1 MPEYVG
7 LNSSNLFEFDERLLR
22 DHILADN
29 SSGSGIEYD
38 EYVVY
43 KRGSGATTP
52 SHGDLAE
59 HQPQGTI
66 SHRFNQADIPGF
78 EMLNLAF
85 RQDYLVDQDGAF
97 ATSDQLDSSMTVHGR
112 VRRVVCFRR
121 GHSFD
126 RVDGLSITSDDLTA
140 MDLHPAT
147 LQYSRRTTTEG
158 RFWSVDKSKSHNPRR
173 DDFQE
178 LDEYDNRL
186 EACRA
191 QWAHPFV
198 TPVVLLQVQFG
209 RTEEA
214 ILENLLHVE
223 ILEQDVHNISGFED
237 PGLDDEKRLRWA
249 RYSSRGGSED
259 FMPGPMHMADLMERA
274 HDVQKESMKL
284 LDTVK
289 WMERA
294 VEILLQTGDELVEEM
309 NVVEVETQV
318 LDEFGAPTPLE
329 KGDQAV
335 LQRPRVSREPLREDW
350 HEIEQYLEGLLR
362 MCVALETNRGMAEAR
377 CRAQIDIIYSKMA
390 QENNMLNAR
399 MAVSATRDSSSMT
412 ALAVI
417 TAVFLPGEYVSGLF
431 GMSMFDWQASGEDAS
446 GRTNEGGGAPVAARD
461 SLPVLS
467 HLFWVYWA
475 TAIPLTLC
483 VLIMWRIWWVR
494 ADRSFRRRLSRELSE
509 RRIWTKDGRPRDL
522 EHSFWYDFFFLT
534 AMGSFTNLTA
544 LQGNRQPYNP
554 KFFIIQANMNN
565 IDMEVTRVDPVVT
578 YDDMV
583 QRLERAEKQID
594 LQRLQIAVL
603 EAQQAPIAPEVPAT
617 VLHELFSKLTYEIN
631 ILALVLTG
639 PVAVDTTDPRMAK
652 GLGML
657 GEQWKEWI
665 IDEATRCSVFEA
677 FVWYEVAQYFG
688 SQHRDIWAGK
698 MGGAFKDVC
707 KQLRTTLL
715 KEADMRTLQHFA
727 LWRAQ
732 GAHMIT
738 QALGNDAATTT
749 TMDWDNL
756 TTVASELFAVLK
768 TYLPA
773 QDAANPDASVS
784 HAATLHYRLLN
795 VYSLAVRIDDVLLG
809 SKNPMFLVY
818 GRPKRFDAATM
829 WPSVE
834 NAEATDETPVKFQI
848 SPSIKMKVQPE
859 GGGGA
864 VASVFIT
871 KAKVCI

>member
-158 RFWSVDKSKSHNPRR
+158 RFWSVDKSK
-173 DDFQE
+173 
-178 LDEYDNRL
+178 
-186 EACRA
+186 
-191 QWAHPFV
+191 
-198 TPVVLLQVQFG
+198 
-209 RTEEA
+209 
-214 ILENLLHVE
+214 
-223 ILEQDVHNISGFED
+223 
-237 PGLDDEKRLRWA
+237 
-249 RYSSRGGSED
+249 
-259 FMPGPMHMADLMERA
+259 
-274 HDVQKESMKL
+274 
-284 LDTVK
+284 
-289 WMERA
+289 
-294 VEILLQTGDELVEEM
+294 
-309 NVVEVETQV
+309 
-318 LDEFGAPTPLE
+318 
-329 KGDQAV
+329 
-335 LQRPRVSREPLREDW
+335 
-350 HEIEQYLEGLLR
+350 
-362 MCVALETNRGMAEAR
+362 
-377 CRAQIDIIYSKMA
+377 IYSKMA

-534 AMGSFTNLTA
+534 AMGYAS
-544 LQGNRQPYNP
+544 
-554 KFFIIQANMNN
+554 
-565 IDMEVTRVDPVVT
+565 
-578 YDDMV
+578 
-583 QRLERAEKQID
+583 AEP
-594 LQRLQIAVL
+594 LPL
-603 EAQQAPIAPEVPAT
+603 APTPPLSSPAENTEVP
-617 VLHELFSKLTYEIN
+617 L
-631 ILALVLTG
+631 
-639 PVAVDTTDPRMAK
+639 D
-652 GLGML
+652 
-657 GEQWKEWI
+657 
-665 IDEATRCSVFEA
+665 C
-677 FVWYEVAQYFG
+677 
-688 SQHRDIWAGK
+688 
-698 MGGAFKDVC
+698 
-707 KQLRTTLL
+707 
-715 KEADMRTLQHFA
+715 
-727 LWRAQ
+727 
-732 GAHMIT
+732 
-738 QALGNDAATTT
+738 
-749 TMDWDNL
+749 
-756 TTVASELFAVLK
+756 
-768 TYLPA
+768 
-773 QDAANPDASVS
+773 DASL
-784 HAATLHYRLLN
+784 HAAR
-795 VYSLAVRIDDVLLG
+795 
-809 SKNPMFLVY
+809 
-818 GRPKRFDAATM
+818 
-829 WPSVE
+829 
-834 NAEATDETPVKFQI
+834 
-848 SPSIKMKVQPE
+848 
-859 GGGGA
+859 
-864 VASVFIT
+864 
-871 KAKVCI
+871 

>member
-1 MPEYVG
+1 MCDYSYLSEASIRPVHRPLESWRPSRFFGSKLLASLLFVRGSFQKFKLLENPSLKTLRLPCPPNNSERRTSGRFADQKTTGLANMPEYVG

-158 RFWSVDKSKSHNPRR
+158 RFWSVDKSKVSLLLAFSSHPRTPYDFLSMTYDLRSRTSTVLIRQSHNPRR

-534 AMGSFTNLTA
+534 AMGYAS
-544 LQGNRQPYNP
+544 
-554 KFFIIQANMNN
+554 
-565 IDMEVTRVDPVVT
+565 
-578 YDDMV
+578 
-583 QRLERAEKQID
+583 AEP
-594 LQRLQIAVL
+594 LPL
-603 EAQQAPIAPEVPAT
+603 APTPPLSSPAENTEVPL
-617 VLHELFSKLTYEIN
+617 VRKRHLFWK
-631 ILALVLTG
+631 TG
-639 PVAVDTTDPRMAK
+639 GK
-652 GLGML
+652 GLH
-657 GEQWKEWI
+657 
-665 IDEATRCSVFEA
+665 T
-677 FVWYEVAQYFG
+677 Y
-688 SQHRDIWAGK
+688 
-698 MGGAFKDVC
+698 
-707 KQLRTTLL
+707 
-715 KEADMRTLQHFA
+715 
-727 LWRAQ
+727 
-732 GAHMIT
+732 
-738 QALGNDAATTT
+738 
-749 TMDWDNL
+749 
-756 TTVASELFAVLK
+756 TV
-768 TYLPA
+768 
-773 QDAANPDASVS
+773 
-784 HAATLHYRLLN
+784 
-795 VYSLAVRIDDVLLG
+795 
-809 SKNPMFLVY
+809 
-818 GRPKRFDAATM
+818 
-829 WPSVE
+829 
-834 NAEATDETPVKFQI
+834 
-848 SPSIKMKVQPE
+848 
-859 GGGGA
+859 
-864 VASVFIT
+864 
-871 KAKVCI
+871 

>member
-7 LNSSNLFEFDERLLR
+7 LNSSNLFNFEERLLR

-43 KRGSGATTP
+43 KRSSGATTP

-59 HQPQGTI
+59 HRPQSTI

-85 RQDYLVDQDGAF
+85 RQDYLLDQDGAF
-97 ATSDQLDSSMTVHGR
+97 ATSDQLDPSMTVYGR

-126 RVDGLSITSDDLTA
+126 RVDGLSITPDDLTA
-140 MDLHPAT
+140 MNLHPAT

-158 RFWSVDKSKSHNPRR
+158 RFWSVDKSRLSLLLAFSSHPRTPYDFLSMTYDLKSRTSTVLIRQSHNPRR

-214 ILENLLHVE
+214 IMENLLHVE

-294 VEILLQTGDELVEEM
+294 VELLLQTGDELAEEM

-329 KGDQAV
+329 IGDQAV
-335 LQRPRVSREPLREDW
+335 LQKPRVSRESLRDDW

-362 MCVALETNRGMAEAR
+362 MCVALETDRGMAEAG

-390 QENNMLNAR
+390 QEDNMLNAR

-417 TAVFLPGEYVSGLF
+417 TAIFLPGEYVSGLF
-431 GMSMFDWQASGEDAS
+431 GMSMFDWQASGEDVS
-446 GRTNEGGGAPVAARD
+446 GRTDESGGAPAAARD
-461 SLPVLS
+461 PVPVLS
-467 HLFWVYWA
+467 RLFWVYWV
-475 TAIPLTLC
+475 TAVPLTLC
-483 VLIMWRIWWVR
+483 VLTMWRIWWVR

-534 AMGSFTNLTA
+534 AMGHAS
-544 LQGNRQPYNP
+544 
-554 KFFIIQANMNN
+554 
-565 IDMEVTRVDPVVT
+565 
-578 YDDMV
+578 
-583 QRLERAEKQID
+583 AEP
-594 LQRLQIAVL
+594 LPL
-603 EAQQAPIAPEVPAT
+603 APTPPLSSPAENTKVPL
-617 VLHELFSKLTYEIN
+617 VRKRHLFWK
-631 ILALVLTG
+631 TG
-639 PVAVDTTDPRMAK
+639 GK
-652 GLGML
+652 GLH
-657 GEQWKEWI
+657 
-665 IDEATRCSVFEA
+665 T
-677 FVWYEVAQYFG
+677 
-688 SQHRDIWAGK
+688 
-698 MGGAFKDVC
+698 
-707 KQLRTTLL
+707 
-715 KEADMRTLQHFA
+715 
-727 LWRAQ
+727 
-732 GAHMIT
+732 
-738 QALGNDAATTT
+738 N
-749 TMDWDNL
+749 
-756 TTVASELFAVLK
+756 TV
-768 TYLPA
+768 
-773 QDAANPDASVS
+773 
-784 HAATLHYRLLN
+784 
-795 VYSLAVRIDDVLLG
+795 
-809 SKNPMFLVY
+809 
-818 GRPKRFDAATM
+818 
-829 WPSVE
+829 
-834 NAEATDETPVKFQI
+834 
-848 SPSIKMKVQPE
+848 
-859 GGGGA
+859 
-864 VASVFIT
+864 
-871 KAKVCI
+871 